1 MKILVTYDMFREG
14 FTELE
19 SKYEVT
25 FPEGRD
31 FTYEEVFEMIP
42 EYDVLCS
49 MFDFPVNKEL
59 IDHASKLRLIANYAV
74 GYNNIDVA
82 YALEKGLTVAN
93 TPDPVTAPTANI
105 ALGLMLDTARRITEC
120 DRKLRTLGKD
130 MKVGVLENLGM
141 PVTGQTLGI
150 IGMGRIGKALAKR
163 ANALGMDV
171 IYHNRRQLCIEDET
185 KLNVTYVS
193 KEELLAKADFVSLNA
208 PYTPDTYH
216 ILGEEEFKQ
225 MKPSAILINT
235 ARGPLVDE
243 HALVKAL
250 REGTIH
256 GAGLDVFEFG
266 DYPLPELLE
275 MDNVVLT
282 PHIGTQTME
291 TRIIMARTVCNNVIG
306 FLEGDR
312 PVSRVLPAMT
322 AAFILSELQSVG
334 TPEKAVHL
342 SRFFKTGPGQYGE
355 GDQFLGVV
363 VPQTRSIAKAN
374 KATPFDEL
382 QLLLDSPWHEARL
395 CALLILVYR
404 FQDRKAMPEER
415 EAIFRFYLKNMRRC
429 NNWDLVD
436 LTCRDIV
443 GEYLVDKDRS
453 LLYRLAES
461 ENLWEQRISIVST
474 WAFIRR
480 NDFGDT
486 LELSERLIGHKHD
499 LMHKAV
505 GWMLRE
511 VGKKERQTLTD
522 FLERNATRLPRTA
535 LRYAIEHYPEPER
548 QYFLKKK

>member
-105 ALGLMLDTARRITEC
+105 ALGLMLDTARRITE
-120 DRKLRTLGKD
+120 
-130 MKVGVLENLGM
+130 LENLGM

-282 PHIGTQTME
+282 PHIGTQMTE

-312 PVSRVLPAMT
+312 PVSRVLRP
-322 AAFILSELQSVG
+322 
-334 TPEKAVHL
+334 
-342 SRFFKTGPGQYGE
+342 
-355 GDQFLGVV
+355 
-363 VPQTRSIAKAN
+363 
-374 KATPFDEL
+374 
-382 QLLLDSPWHEARL
+382 
-395 CALLILVYR
+395 
-404 FQDRKAMPEER
+404 
-415 EAIFRFYLKNMRRC
+415 
-429 NNWDLVD
+429 
-436 LTCRDIV
+436 
-443 GEYLVDKDRS
+443 
-453 LLYRLAES
+453 
-461 ENLWEQRISIVST
+461 
-474 WAFIRR
+474 
-480 NDFGDT
+480 
-486 LELSERLIGHKHD
+486 
-499 LMHKAV
+499 
-505 GWMLRE
+505 
-511 VGKKERQTLTD
+511 
-522 FLERNATRLPRTA
+522 
-535 LRYAIEHYPEPER
+535 
-548 QYFLKKK
+548 